1 MQVLKSWYHGLMLL
15 CVNLSNLVPKGYQCK
30 LFEVGPR
37 AFYGAMGIF
46 VEGCRNRKKITIFP
60 EKMKS
65 KMFHYL
71 KNHDNDG
78 IALRYGLVITVK

>member
-37 AFYGAMGIF
+37 AFYGAMGTF
-46 VEGCRNRKKITIFP
+46 VEGCQNRKKNDDYSGKN
-60 EKMKS
+60 EK
-65 KMFHYL
+65 
-71 KNHDNDG
+71 
-78 IALRYGLVITVK
+78 